1 MLLAERLRWLQEE
14 NVGEID
20 EEELES
26 FLYAIAKGNVF
37 NFQTIL
43 HLPVAVQNDT
53 IDFYQMFA
61 RIWSSHPEW
70 LTLYLAQHRAVII
83 PMMQNCTEIYSA
95 GIAQA
100 AWESPNFW
108 ITPSHGG
115 KRTRQR
121 RCALL

>member
-14 NVGEID
+14 NTGEID

-53 IDFYQMFA
+53 IDFLPKCSLGFGH
-61 RIWSSHPEW
+61 RI
-70 LTLYLAQHRAVII
+70 
-83 PMMQNCTEIYSA
+83 QN
-95 GIAQA
+95 G
-100 AWESPNFW
+100 
-108 ITPSHGG
+108 
-115 KRTRQR
+115 
-121 RCALL
+121 